1 MTKPILFVAGGTRG
15 DIQPYVA
22 LAQYLHRHGIPVV
35 VATSPRWSSWVSS
48 YRIPWHSMPA
58 DPTDLLLEPQYAA
71 ALTTEYGV
79 VRGWVATQRYQR
91 AIQPLLRPLIAA
103 GAEIIQQAAVVVA
116 GVASQWAAT
125 IAERHAVPV
134 VWGLLQ
140 PVAPTPDFAS
150 PLWPARMLAQANE
163 QSHQILQRVMW
174 QQWQAAVGQKEGGL
188 MHVQRQPALFAFSR
202 HLVPPWSNMA
212 VTHAI
217 TGHWEFAERAPLPAP
232 VRRFVAV
239 GLPYVVATFG
249 TPAYNEAS
257 ALYDAVI
264 AATAAVGM
272 RLFVHI
278 PPRLAARYR
287 SDDRVFV
294 SSEAF
299 DFRLLYAGA
308 TAVIHHGGM
317 GTLHSVTAQGVPS
330 VIVPRGVDQFF
341 WAQRAQHAQLTASVL
356 PRRQLTTTRLTN
368 ALQAIIL
375 QPEYR
380 FAARQLAL
388 QMAEEP
394 AFAHASRVLSA
405 YLA

>member
-22 LAQYLHRHGIPVV
+22 LAQYLHRQGVPVV

-48 YRIPWHSMPA
+48 YRIPWHSLPN
-58 DPTDLLLEPQYAA
+58 DPTDVLLDPQYAA

-79 VRGWVATQRYQR
+79 LRGWVATRRYQQ
-91 AIQPLLRPLIAA
+91 AIRPLLRPLIEA
-103 GAEIIQQAAVVVA
+103 GTDIIRQAAVVVA

-163 QSHQILQRVMW
+163 QSHQVLHRAMW
-174 QQWQAAVGQKEGGL
+174 QQWQEVVGQREGGL
-188 MHVQRQPALFAFSR
+188 MNIQRQPALFAFSR
-202 HLVPPWSNMA
+202 HLVRPWSNMA
-212 VTHAI
+212 VTHTI

-249 TPAYNEAS
+249 TPAYNEAP

-278 PPRLAARYR
+278 PPHLADRYR

-294 SSEAF
+294 SHEPF

-308 TAVIHHGGM
+308 TAVMHHGGM

-341 WAQRAQHAQLTASVL
+341 WAQRALEAQLTARIV
-356 PRRQLTTTRLTN
+356 PRRRLTSTQLVE
-368 ALQAIIL
+368 ALQPIIL
-375 QPEYR
+375 QPEHR

-394 AFAHASRVLSA
+394 SFSLAARALAA

>member
-1 MTKPILFVAGGTRG
+1 MIKPILFVAGGTRG

-22 LAQYLHRHGIPVV
+22 LAQYLHRQGVPVV

-48 YRIPWHSMPA
+48 YRIPWHSMPP
-58 DPTDLLLEPQYAA
+58 DPTDLLLDPQYAA

-79 VRGWVATQRYQR
+79 LKGWVATQRYQR
-91 AIQPLLRPLIAA
+91 AMQPLLRPLIAA
-103 GAEIIQQAAVVVA
+103 GTDIIRQAAVVVA

-150 PLWPARMLAQANE
+150 PLWPARLFAQANE
-163 QSHQILQRVMW
+163 QTHHVLQRVMW
-174 QQWQAAVGQKEGGL
+174 QQWQEVVGQREGGL

-202 HLVPPWSNMA
+202 HLVSPWSNMA
-212 VTHAI
+212 VTHTI
-217 TGHWEFAERAPLPAP
+217 TGHWEFAERASLPAP

-249 TPAYNEAS
+249 TPAHNES
-257 ALYDAVI
+257 QALYDAVI
-264 AATAAVGM
+264 AATASVGM

-278 PPRLAARYR
+278 PPHLASRYR

-294 SSEAF
+294 SSESF

-341 WAQRAQHAQLTASVL
+341 WAQRALVAQLTASVL
-356 PRRQLTTTRLTN
+356 PRRHVSSARLTA

-394 AFAHASRVLSA
+394 AFTQAARVLTA